1 METFQTEPETE
12 ILTCPKSESS
22 KRQDISQTLQNS
34 IRVGTMER
42 FNTRYKH
49 FFTLRLY
56 FCCLDFFLLN
66 LEKSAEV
73 IHALVQS
80 HEVEKDVLHHQG
92 VVSAN

>member
-22 KRQDISQTLQNS
+22 KRQEISQTLQNS
-34 IRVGTMER
+34 IHVEKMEM
-42 FNTRYKH
+42 FNMRYKH
-49 FFTLRLY
+49 FFTLRLHSS
-56 FCCLDFFLLN
+56 LDFSLLN

-80 HEVEKDVLHHQG
+80 HEVEKDILHHQG

>member
-34 IRVGTMER
+34 IHIETMEM
-42 FNTRYKH
+42 FNMRYKT

-56 FCCLDFFLLN
+56 FCWDFFLLN

>member
-1 METFQTEPETE
+1 MHIFYLF
-12 ILTCPKSESS
+12 IGVSHY
-22 KRQDISQTLQNS
+22 IYNS
-34 IRVGTMER
+34 IRVETLEM
-42 FNTRYKH
+42 FIMRYKH

-56 FCCLDFFLLN
+56 FCLDFSLLN

>member
-22 KRQDISQTLQNS
+22 KRREISQTLQNS
-34 IRVGTMER
+34 ICAETMER
-42 FNTRYKH
+42 FNMRYKH

-56 FCCLDFFLLN
+56 SSFDPFLLN

>member
-22 KRQDISQTLQNS
+22 KRQEISQTLQNS
-34 IRVGTMER
+34 IRIETMEM
-42 FNTRYKH
+42 FNMRYKH

-56 FCCLDFFLLN
+56 FCLDFFLFN

>member
-22 KRQDISQTLQNS
+22 KRRDISQTLQNS
-34 IRVGTMER
+34 IRVETMER
-42 FNTRYKH
+42 FNMIYKN

-56 FCCLDFFLLN
+56 SSLDFLLLN

>member
-34 IRVGTMER
+34 IHVEIMER
-42 FNTRYKH
+42 FNMRYKH

-80 HEVEKDVLHHQG
+80 HEVEKDVLHHPG

>member
-22 KRQDISQTLQNS
+22 KRQEISQTLQNS
-34 IRVGTMER
+34 IRIETMEM
-42 FNTRYKH
+42 FNMRYKH
-49 FFTLRLY
+49 FFTHRLC
-56 FCCLDFFLLN
+56 FCLDFSLLK

>member
-22 KRQDISQTLQNS
+22 KRRDISQTLQNS
-34 IRVGTMER
+34 IRVETMER
-42 FNTRYKH
+42 FNMIYKN

-56 FCCLDFFLLN
+56 SSLDFFLLN